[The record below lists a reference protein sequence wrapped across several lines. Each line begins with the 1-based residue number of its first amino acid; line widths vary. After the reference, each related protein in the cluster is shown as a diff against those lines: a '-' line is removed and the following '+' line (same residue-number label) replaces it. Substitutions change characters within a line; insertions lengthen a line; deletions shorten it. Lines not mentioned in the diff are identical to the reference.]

1 MQSKVIQ
8 ADLGIFRNIQELFR
22 HTLNPVYPCHIQ
34 NPGIFRIMAY
44 LEPGAELGPWYIL
57 N

>member
-22 HTLNPVYPCHIQ
+22 HILNPVYPCHIQ
-34 NPGIFRIMAY
+34 NPGIFRIVAY